1 MELSPDLSNMIMQ
14 FTDQLI
20 IKDNLVNKI
29 LGNIFFAEEVTVP
42 GVYILTHHS
51 KFF

>member
-1 MELSPDLSNMIMQ
+1 LEVVKEQ
-14 FTDQLI
+14 
-20 IKDNLVNKI
+20 
-29 LGNIFFAEEVTVP
+29 AEEVTVP